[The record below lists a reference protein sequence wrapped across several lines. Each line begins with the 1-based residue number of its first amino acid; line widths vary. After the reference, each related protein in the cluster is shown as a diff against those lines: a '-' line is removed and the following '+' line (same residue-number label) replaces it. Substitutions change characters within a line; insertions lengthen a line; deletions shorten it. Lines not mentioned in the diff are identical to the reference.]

1 MTAVATPISSK
12 VSFGG
17 HESFPFRLGWIRKGV
32 LAASDPTVFNA
43 EDAVVRLGVGK
54 NMVRSIRTWCLAT
67 QMLEEKPL
75 SKGGRVRQLFP
86 SKVAQIVFKESGDP
100 FLEDAGSLW
109 LLQWLLVTNP
119 ERLSFWRIAFM
130 FSKEN
135 EFRKSDLV
143 SLAMFHAGTHRV
155 ESSSAARD
163 ADVFVR
169 CYVSAPNSVAE
180 EDFSCPLVELG
191 LISHGGGERFSFNVG
206 PKRSLP
212 DDVFGFAL
220 IQFLRTLESSECSL
234 SDATY
239 LPGSPGQAFKLDE
252 DSVAA
257 HMRGLERRSP
267 ERWIVNVDGPIRR
280 IGFVSPISEFALLEE
295 YFRLEV
301 TV

>member
-1 MTAVATPISSK
+1 MTAAAPPISSK

-32 LAASDPTVFNA
+32 LTVSDPNAFNA

-75 SKGGRVRQLFP
+75 AGASRARQLGP
-86 SKVAQIVFKESGDP
+86 STVARIIFNESSDP
-100 FLEDAGSLW
+100 YMEDAASLW
-109 LLQWLLVTNP
+109 LLHWLLVTNL
-119 ERLSFWRIAFM
+119 ERLSLWRIAFM

-135 EFRKSDLV
+135 EFRKADLV
-143 SLAMFHAGTHRV
+143 SLAMLQAGAQRV
-155 ESSSAARD
+155 EESAAVRD

-169 CYVSAPNSVAE
+169 CYVTARNSLAE
-180 EDFSCPLVELG
+180 EDFSCPMTELG
-191 LISHGGGERFSFNVG
+191 LISHGGGERYSFNVG

-212 DDVFGFAL
+212 DEVFGFAL
-220 IQFLRTLESSECSL
+220 IQFLRMQEASECSL

-257 HMRGLERRSP
+257 HLRGLERRNP
-267 ERWIVNVDGPIRR
+267 ARWIVNVDGPIRR
-280 IGFVSPISEFALLEE
+280 IGFVPPISEFELLEH
-295 YFRLEV
+295 YYRLGV
-301 TV
+301 SP

>member
-1 MTAVATPISSK
+1 MTATANPIPSK

-32 LAASDPTVFNA
+32 LAVSDPNAFNA

-67 QMLEEKPL
+67 QMLEEKAVAG
-75 SKGGRVRQLFP
+75 SSRARQLSP
-86 SKVAQIVFKESGDP
+86 SLAATVIFSESSDP
-100 FLEDAGSLW
+100 YMEDAATLW
-109 LLQWLLVTNP
+109 LLHWLLVTNL
-119 ERLSFWRIAFM
+119 ERLSLWRIAFM

-143 SLAMFHAGTHRV
+143 SLAMMQAGTQRV
-155 ESSSAARD
+155 EESVVARD
-163 ADVFVR
+163 VDVFVR
-169 CYVSAPNSVAE
+169 CYVTTRNSVSE
-180 EDFSCPLVELG
+180 EDFSCPMTDLG
-191 LISHGGGERFSFNVG
+191 LISHGGGERYSFNVG

-212 DDVFGFAL
+212 DEVFGFAL
-220 IQFLRTLESSECSL
+220 IQFLRMQEASECSL

-257 HMRGLERRSP
+257 HLRALERRDP
-267 ERWIVNVDGPIRR
+267 AKWIVNVDGPIRR
-280 IGFVSPISEFALLEE
+280 IGFVPPISEFELLKE
-295 YFRLEV
+295 YYRLGV
-301 TV
+301 S